1 MAKTK
6 KELIHH
12 ALQFLTDEV
21 NTYLNLINGST
32 EAEGKLILT
41 NVATQEGNWAIPP
54 NRLGLSLINIEEEK
68 VFKEQRSSF
77 VNAQGMAQHY
87 NPEIKINLYIL
98 FTANY
103 TSSLAESD
111 GVEYLEGL
119 KQLSYVLSFFQGKNV
134 FTPDNSPALEDTGL
148 SKLVVELF
156 SYNFE
161 QLYNFW
167 TVLGAKYLPSVLY
180 KARLIHFQDERVI
193 EQQKALRDLDLTN
206 LAK

>member
-1 MAKTK
+1 M
-6 KELIHH
+6 IHH
-12 ALQFLTDEV
+12 ALEFLTTEV
-21 NTYLNLINGST
+21 NTYLDLINGT
-32 EAEGKLILT
+32 MDEGKLILT

-68 VFKEQRSSF
+68 IFKEQRSSF
-77 VNAQGMAQHY
+77 VNAQGLAQKY

-103 TSSLAESD
+103 TSSMAEND

-134 FTPDNSPALEDTGL
+134 FTPDNSPTLENTGVQ
-148 SKLVVELF
+148 KLVVELF

-180 KARLIHFQDERVI
+180 KVRLIHFQDEHVI
-193 EQQKALRDLDLTN
+193 EQQKILTDLNLTS
-206 LAK
+206 LTK

>member
-1 MAKTK
+1 M
-6 KELIHH
+6 IHH

-77 VNAQGMAQHY
+77 VNAQGLAQQY

-103 TSSLAESD
+103 TSSLAETD

-119 KQLSYVLSFFQGKNV
+119 KQLSYVLSCFQGKNV
-134 FTPDNSPALEDTGL
+134 FTPDNSPSLEGTGL
-148 SKLVVELF
+148 QKLVVELF

-180 KARLIHFQDERVI
+180 KARLIHFQDERVM
-193 EQQKALRDLDLTN
+193 QQQETLSNLDLSN
-206 LAK
+206 KAK

>member
-1 MAKTK
+1 M
-6 KELIHH
+6 IHH
-12 ALQFLTDEV
+12 ALQFLTEEV
-21 NTYLNLINGST
+21 NTYLDLINGAT
-32 EAEGKLILT
+32 GAEGKLVLT

-68 VFKEQRSSF
+68 IFKDQRSSY
-77 VNAQGMAQHY
+77 VNAQGVAQKY

-103 TSSLAESD
+103 TSAIGESD

-119 KQLSYVLSFFQGKNV
+119 KQLSNVLSFFQGKNV
-134 FTPDNSPALEDTGL
+134 FTPDNSPALGDTGL
-148 SKLVVELF
+148 QKLVVELF

-180 KARLIHFQDERVI
+180 KARLIKFQEQRVMVQHDTLS
-193 EQQKALRDLDLTN
+193 EFDLSSN
-206 LAK
+206 SK

>member
-1 MAKTK
+1 M
-6 KELIHH
+6 IHH

-21 NTYLNLINGST
+21 NTHLDLINGVT
-32 EAEGKLILT
+32 EAEGKLVLT

-68 VFKEQRSSF
+68 IFKEQRSSF
-77 VNAQGMAQHY
+77 INSQGLAQSY

-103 TSSLAESD
+103 TSAVGDND

-119 KQLSYVLSFFQGKNV
+119 KQLSYILSFFQGKNV
-134 FTPDNSPALEDTGL
+134 FTPDNSPSLGNTDL
-148 SKLVVELF
+148 QKLVVELF

-180 KARLIHFQDERVI
+180 KARLIKFQEQRVI
-193 EQQKALRDLDLTN
+193 QQHDTLSDFDLSSN
-206 LAK
+206 SK

>member
-1 MAKTK
+1 M
-6 KELIHH
+6 IHH

-21 NTYLNLINGST
+21 NTYLDLINGST

-68 VFKEQRSSF
+68 VFKDQRSSF
-77 VNAQGMAQHY
+77 VNSQGLAQKY

-103 TSSLAESD
+103 TSSMAEND

-134 FTPDNSPALEDTGL
+134 FTPDNSPSLEGTGVQ
-148 SKLVVELF
+148 KLVVDLF

-180 KARLIHFQDERVI
+180 KTRLIHFQDERVM
-193 EQQKALRDLDLTN
+193 EQQETLSNLDLTN
-206 LAK
+206 QAK